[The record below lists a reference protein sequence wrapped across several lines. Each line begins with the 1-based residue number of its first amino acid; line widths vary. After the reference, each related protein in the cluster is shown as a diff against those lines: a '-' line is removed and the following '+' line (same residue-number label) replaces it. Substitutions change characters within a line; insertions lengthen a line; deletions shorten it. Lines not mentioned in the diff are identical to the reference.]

1 MRKRESTEAVLSS
14 AVAILVDGIAVYAA
28 LLAAQWLR
36 FNTPWIPIT
45 NAIPDTA
52 HQTELA
58 QMGVAAWLLTFAFCG
73 LYKRPQIGRFEDK
86 IPRIVKAVLYGFIA
100 YFAMETLFRVEPQF
114 SRPGL
119 ALALITL
126 TLFLLIERYLIYRIE
141 WNLARHLDKIN
152 RVLIIGTDAMAL
164 RLAEAINKEP
174 FLRSDIAGHLKG
186 NAETDQA
193 VPEDQQVGT
202 LNDLVGLLD
211 KGDITQVILADLSM
225 PHERMV
231 GIIQDCEKRLIRF
244 NLVPDIF
251 RILTS
256 GVVMQTVNGIP
267 LIGLDKWPLDNVI
280 NRIRK
285 RAFDIAGALFG
296 LLIFSPVIALFAAL
310 IKLSSPGPVFYKQER
325 LGEDAKPFSLY
336 KLRTMKQD
344 AEAEGQPGWT
354 QENDPRRTKVG
365 TFMRSNNIDE
375 LPQFWNVL
383 KGDMSLVGPRPE
395 RPFYVDQFKEMIDR
409 YMIRHVFKPGIT
421 GWAQVNGLRGD
432 TSIEERIKY
441 DLFYLENWSFSFDFK
456 IILKTVFSRDN
467 AY

>member
-1 MRKRESTEAVLSS
+1 MRARESTEAVISS
-14 AVAILVDGIAVYAA
+14 AVAILVDGITVYYA
-28 LLAAQWLR
+28 LLSAQWLR
-36 FNTPWIPIT
+36 FHTPWIPMR
-45 NAIPDTA
+45 NVMPDLT
-52 HQTELA
+52 HQVELA
-58 QMGVAAWLLTFAFCG
+58 QMGTAAWLLTFAFCG

-86 IPRIVKAVLYGFIA
+86 IPRIVKAILYGIIA

-114 SRPGL
+114 SRPALVIGL
-119 ALALITL
+119 GTL
-126 TLFLLIERYLIYRIE
+126 TVFVLLERYLIYRLE
-141 WNLARHLDKIN
+141 WNLARHMPKIN

-164 RLAEAINKEP
+164 RLAEAIRKEP

-186 NAETDQA
+186 KSEADQDVTA
-193 VPEDQQVGT
+193 DQLIGS
-202 LNDLVGLLD
+202 LDDLEGQLD
-211 KGDITQVILADLSM
+211 QGDITQVILADLSM

-231 GIIQDCEKRLIRF
+231 SIIQTCEKRLVRF

-267 LIGLDKWPLDNVI
+267 LIGLDKWPLDHVL
-280 NRIRK
+280 NRIRN

-296 LLIFSPVIALFAAL
+296 LLLFSPIIALFALLVKA
-310 IKLSSPGPVFYKQER
+310 SSPGPVFYAQER

-336 KLRTMKQD
+336 KLRPMKQD

-354 QENDPRRTKVG
+354 QENDPRRTKIG
-365 TFMRSNNIDE
+365 TFMRANNIDE

-409 YMIRHVFKPGIT
+409 YMIRHVFKPGLT

-432 TSIEERIKY
+432 TSIDERIKY
-441 DLFYLENWSFSFDFK
+441 DLFYLENWSLSFDFK
-456 IILKTVFSRDN
+456 IILKTIFSREN